1 MKQLGLLKNRKS
13 EYGGALLKTRKGRAH
28 ERPLDTRNSMHIVLR
43 SSKAKGA
50 WSFKKKSNA
59 NKIQAL
65 LYKFAKRY
73 AVKLHSDANVGNH
86 IHLHLQLTRR
96 LTYKPFIR
104 ALTGS
109 IAMAVT
115 GVSRWN
121 PQREKL
127 GFWDH
132 RPWSRVVFG
141 ANAFKTLKAYI
152 QINQLEGLGYP
163 RDVARSKNKSALEI
177 NYGWEFSSA

>member
-1 MKQLGLLKNRKS
+1 M
-13 EYGGALLKTRKGRAH
+13 ALLNTRKGSAH
-28 ERPLDTRNSMHIVLR
+28 VHPLDTRNSMHIVLR